1 MNTIIKTFL
10 ITVVFSCSSIFS
22 IFPSEAEITP
32 DNTLPNNT
40 YIKIEERNRI
50 IEGGTQAGN
59 NLFHSFQDFSLPSEN
74 IAIFNN
80 DLNIKNIISRV
91 TGGLVSNIDGLITSN
106 GTANLFL
113 INPNGIIFG
122 VNARLNIGGSFLA
135 TTANSIKFADGIE
148 FSAKK
153 PQYPSLLTLNVPVG
167 LQFYGNPGA
176 INVQGN
182 GFPINNSSLRSPID
196 ASIISTGLQVKP
208 GNTLALIGGDIL
220 LDGGVISA
228 KNGKIELGS
237 IEQGEVN
244 IKSENNSLFFNY
256 ENVLSFRDISFL
268 KTALVYINS
277 IEGQG
282 NTINIQG
289 SNVKVL
295 NGSLIYSQNHGSKEN
310 GRISINSENLE
321 VKDASEFG
329 ISGIYSSNFGNT
341 PGEDI
346 ELNSNKIN
354 IRGAQIATT
363 TFNNAPG
370 GNIKINAND
379 YLKITGSLPSDVNQ
393 FGLGAINTF
402 SYVNYGNGGN
412 ITGVIKNLTLEDGGN
427 ITTASSSFGSA
438 GNLNLMTENIR
449 LEDGSSLG
457 STTFNNGKGGNVLI
471 NANNTI
477 DIIGRSPIV
486 GSSTINAAT
495 FGSGNAGS
503 LEINT
508 SKLLVRNGG
517 GISTSTLSFG
527 NAGNLTIKASDSI
540 EISEIDSNSK
550 LPSFINSSA
559 EILDNSL
566 RVRFNRVPATPT
578 GDAGKININSRQLTI
593 ANNALVS
600 VKNDGLGNAGTL
612 EIKGKDLNITNNGGV
627 TATTAVG
634 EGGNIIFNV
643 NNVLL
648 RNGIIS
654 ATAGQQG
661 TKGNGGNITFN
672 AETLALLE
680 KSSITANAFEGRG
693 GNITI
698 NTQGFF
704 PTFDSKITAS
714 SDKGIDGIVQINTL
728 ELDFTRAAIV
738 LPAINIPPVA
748 QVCSTQSSQGS
759 NEFVNRGSGGIPPSP
774 RDPLNSNYGWRN
786 EQQPIFAKQ
795 SQQLIQTQATQEYV
809 EAQGWKDNGDGTVS
823 FTTTP
828 KDVVSY
834 GSLSDPPCHTYQK
847 F

>member
-1 MNTIIKTFL
+1 MKAIIKTFL
-10 ITVVFSCSSIFS
+10 VTVFLSCSS
-22 IFPSEAEITP
+22 IFPSEAQITP
-32 DNTLPNNT
+32 DNTLSNNT
-40 YIKIEERNRI
+40 SIKIEGRNRI
-50 IEGGTQAGN
+50 IEGGTQVGN
-59 NLFHSFQDFSLPSEN
+59 NLFHSFQDFSISSET
-74 IAIFNN
+74 IAVFNN
-80 DLNIKNIISRV
+80 ALNINNIISRV
-91 TGGLVSNIDGLITSN
+91 TGGLISNIDGLIRSN

-122 VNARLNIGGSFLA
+122 ANARLDVGGSFLA
-135 TTANSIKFADGIE
+135 TTASSIKFIDGME
-148 FSAKK
+148 FSAIK

-167 LQFYGNPGA
+167 LQFSGSPGA

-182 GFPINNSSLRSPID
+182 GFPIKDSILRSPID
-196 ASIISTGLQVKP
+196 ASTISTGLQVKP

-228 KNGKIELGS
+228 KNGRIELGS
-237 IEQGEVN
+237 IEQGEVK
-244 IKSENNSLFFNY
+244 IKPENNSLFFNY
-256 ENVLSFRDISFL
+256 ENVLSFKDITFL
-268 KTALVYINS
+268 KTALNYVNS
-277 IEGQG
+277 IQGQG

-289 SNVKVL
+289 NNVKVL
-295 NGSLIYSQNHGSKEN
+295 NGSLIYSQNQGFKEN
-310 GRISINSENLE
+310 GEISINSENLE

-329 ISGIYSSNFGNT
+329 ISGIYTTNFGNT
-341 PGEDI
+341 PGENI
-346 ELNSNKIN
+346 ELNSDRIN

-379 YLKITGSLPSDVNQ
+379 YLKISGSIPSNVNQ

-402 SYVNYGNGGN
+402 SYINYGDGGN
-412 ITGVIKNLTLEDGGN
+412 ITGIIKSLTLEDGGN

-438 GNLNLMTENIR
+438 GNLSLMTENIK

-457 STTFNNGKGGNVLI
+457 SSTFNYGKGGDVLI
-471 NANNTI
+471 NTSNTI
-477 DIIGRSPIV
+477 DITGRSPTI
-486 GSSTINAAT
+486 GPSTINAAT
-495 FGSGNAGS
+495 FGSGNAGR

-527 NAGNLTIKASDSI
+527 SAGNLTINASDSI
-540 EISEIDSNSK
+540 EVSGIDSNSK

-559 EILDNSL
+559 DILDNSL
-566 RVRFNRVPATPT
+566 RIRFNRVPATPT

-593 ANNALVS
+593 ANNALIS
-600 VKNDGLGNAGTL
+600 VKNEGSGNAGTL
-612 EIKGKDLNITNNGGV
+612 EIKAKDINIINNGGV
-627 TATTAVG
+627 SATTAVG
-634 EGGNIIFNV
+634 EGGDIIFNV

-728 ELDFTRAAIV
+728 ELDFTKAAIV
-738 LPAINIPPVA
+738 LPAINISPVA
-748 QVCSTQSSQGS
+748 QVCSTQSSQES
-759 NEFVNRGSGGIPPSP
+759 NKFVNRGSGGIPPSP

-786 EQQPIFAKQ
+786 EEQQPIFAKQ
-795 SQQLIQTQATQEYV
+795 SQQLIQTQATQKYV

-828 KDVVSY
+828 EDVVSY
-834 GSLSDPPCHTYQK
+834 GSLSDPPCHSSQK
-847 F
+847 SW

>member
-1 MNTIIKTFL
+1 MKAIIKTFL
-10 ITVVFSCSSIFS
+10 VTVFISCSS
-22 IFPSEAEITP
+22 IFPSEAQITP
-32 DNTLPNNT
+32 DNTLSNNT
-40 YIKIEERNRI
+40 SIKIEGRNRI
-50 IEGGTQAGN
+50 IEGGTQVGN
-59 NLFHSFQDFSLPSEN
+59 NLFHSFQYFSIPSET
-74 IAIFNN
+74 IAVFNN
-80 DLNIKNIISRV
+80 ALNINNIISRV
-91 TGGLVSNIDGLITSN
+91 TGGLISNIDGLIRSN

-122 VNARLNIGGSFLA
+122 ANARLDVGGSFLA
-135 TTANSIKFADGIE
+135 TTASSIKFIDGME
-148 FSAKK
+148 FSAIK

-167 LQFYGNPGA
+167 LQFSGSPGA

-182 GFPINNSSLRSPID
+182 GFPIQDSILRSPID
-196 ASIISTGLQVKP
+196 ASTISTGLQVKP

-228 KNGKIELGS
+228 KNGRIELVS
-237 IEQGEVN
+237 IEQGEVK
-244 IKSENNSLFFNY
+244 IKPENNSLFFNY
-256 ENVLSFRDISFL
+256 ENVLSFKDITFL
-268 KTALVYINS
+268 KTALTYVNS
-277 IEGQG
+277 IQGQG

-289 SNVKVL
+289 NNVKVL
-295 NGSLIYSQNHGSKEN
+295 NGSLIYSQNQGFKEN
-310 GRISINSENLE
+310 GEISINSENLE

-329 ISGIYSSNFGNT
+329 ISGIYTTNFGNT
-341 PGEDI
+341 PGENI
-346 ELNSNKIN
+346 ELNSDRIN

-379 YLKITGSLPSDVNQ
+379 YLKISGSIPSNVNQ
-393 FGLGAINTF
+393 FGLSAINTF
-402 SYVNYGNGGN
+402 SYVNYGDGGN
-412 ITGVIKNLTLEDGGN
+412 ITGIIKNLTLEDGGN

-438 GNLNLMTENIR
+438 GNLSLMTENIK
-449 LEDGSSLG
+449 LEDGGSLG
-457 STTFNNGKGGNVLI
+457 SSTFNYGKGGDVLI

-477 DIIGRSPIV
+477 DITGRSPTI
-486 GSSTINAAT
+486 GPSTINAAT

-527 NAGNLTIKASDSI
+527 SAGNLTINASDSI
-540 EISEIDSNSK
+540 EVSGRDSNSK

-559 EILDNSL
+559 DILDNSL
-566 RVRFNRVPATPT
+566 RIRFNRVPATPT

-593 ANNALVS
+593 ANNALIS
-600 VKNDGLGNAGTL
+600 VKNEGSGNAGTL
-612 EIKGKDLNITNNGGV
+612 EIKAKDINIINNGGV
-627 TATTAVG
+627 SATTAIG
-634 EGGNIIFNV
+634 EGGDIIFNV

-680 KSSITANAFEGRG
+680 KSSITTNAFEGRG

-728 ELDFTRAAIV
+728 ELDFTKAAIV
-738 LPAINIPPVA
+738 LPAINISPVA
-748 QVCSTQSSQGS
+748 QVCSTQSSQES
-759 NEFVNRGSGGIPPSP
+759 NKFVNRGSGGIPPNP

-786 EQQPIFAKQ
+786 EEQQPIFAKQ
-795 SQQLIQTQATQEYV
+795 SQQLIQTQATQKYV

-828 KDVVSY
+828 EDVVSY
-834 GSLSDPPCHTYQK
+834 GSLSDPPCHSSQK
-847 F
+847 SW